1 MKHRFYNKLCRVIIA
16 VLFVGLYCT
25 EPARAEEE
33 TMGLTVSRAPAA
45 GWVPNM
51 SGTAQKKTLWFT
63 LLAIGGVMAFSS
75 AAFLKIKKL
84 KSRAGEIYNST
95 EPELTTQ
102 PIRENPPV
110 QPPKPENKM
119 HPLNETSV
127 PPLAKKPDP
136 PPVEKTFQSIPPTVN
151 NPIETKQIED
161 EDDILL
167 KHLDLLRHLKDES
180 EK

>member
-1 MKHRFYNKLCRVIIA
+1 MKHRFYNKLCRVITA

-45 GWVPNM
+45 GWVPSM
-51 SGTAQKKTLWFT
+51 SGAASKKTLWFT
-63 LLAIGGVMAFSS
+63 LLAIGGVMAFTS
-75 AAFLKIKKL
+75 AAFLKIKKI
-84 KSRAGEIYNST
+84 KGRTEEIQNST
-95 EPELTTQ
+95 EPEINAQ
-102 PIRENPPV
+102 PIREIPPA
-110 QPPKPENKM
+110 QPPKPEYKM
-119 HPLNETSV
+119 PPFKGTSA
-127 PPLAKKPDP
+127 PPPEEKPEP
-136 PPVEKTFQSIPPTVN
+136 PPVEKTFQYIPPAVN